1 MFEKMTKIEEQAFKA
16 TMTLLSHAAAILLLL
31 LIILLTMWGIKA
43 VLVALTGHHL
53 LEWALAALTFF
64 VLTASAMSTPK
75 GESNETGSN
84 GGRGNTHPCPRP
96 DNAGDTP

>member
-43 VLVALTGHHL
+43 VLVALTGHHPS
-53 LEWALAALTFF
+53 EWALAILAFF

-75 GESNETGSN
+75 GESDETDSN
-84 GGRGNTHPCPRP
+84 DHRDAVPSHPRP